1 PPRLGRGI
9 EGSTRDDRVDQP
21 PGLRVLDEDADALAQ
36 RIDRRRV
43 RIGELHAATELERAA
58 RGVAALAEL
67 QRRPD
72 ERGGF
77 GVVARIARVADP
89 VGVAVGL
96 IRVGDG
102 LAVVDGIA
110 DAVVVLIARRHVRGA
125 RGRRAGAGL
134 LGVTLAGR
142 RTADERARLEPVRRA
157 LTHRPVAGLRDVA
170 VAGRRAALEARRQD
184 IVGRAEISL
193 AVARL
198 GHVARAHRRPAD
210 GGALRVGR
218 AVVADPV
225 AALGEIAL
233 AARQPADGGALRV
246 RRAGGVGTG
255 APLGEVAV
263 AGSRAALHRGR
274 LEGVLGASG
283 ARPGAALRDV
293 AVAGGG
299 PALDAAR
306 LEAIGRAEGA
316 RPGAALGDVAVA
328 GRRAAFGARREQD
341 VGRAVVM
348 HSVAGLG
355 DVAGPGRG
363 PADLRA
369 LRVGRAIGTRP
380 GAELRCVAVAGG
392 GAADDVRAV
401 LIHGVDAGSRA
412 VTDVLRA
419 GIRVVRARARCSL
432 RRTDTLGVLAGVEA
446 GAGIQVVAGGAVGEC
461 RSGAPAPA
469 AHAVLGAVVRVAA
482 RGLVRERRAG
492 ADA

>member
-1 PPRLGRGI
+1 
-9 EGSTRDDRVDQP
+9 
-21 PGLRVLDEDADALAQ
+21 
-36 RIDRRRV
+36 
-43 RIGELHAATELERAA
+43 
-58 RGVAALAEL
+58 
-67 QRRPD
+67 
-72 ERGGF
+72 
-77 GVVARIARVADP
+77 
-89 VGVAVGL
+89 
-96 IRVGDG
+96 
-102 LAVVDGIA
+102 
-110 DAVVVLIARRHVRGA
+110 
-125 RGRRAGAGL
+125 
-134 LGVTLAGR
+134 
-142 RTADERARLEPVRRA
+142 
-157 LTHRPVAGLRDVA
+157 
-170 VAGRRAALEARRQD
+170 
-184 IVGRAEISL
+184 
-193 AVARL
+193 
-198 GHVARAHRRPAD
+198 
-210 GGALRVGR
+210 
-218 AVVADPV
+218 
-225 AALGEIAL
+225 
-233 AARQPADGGALRV
+233 
-246 RRAGGVGTG
+246 GTG

-299 PALDAAR
+299 PALDAR
-306 LEAIGRAEGA
+306 LEGIGRAEGA

-328 GRRAAFGARREQD
+328 GRRPALDARRED
-341 VGRAVVM
+341 GVCRAVVI

-492 ADA
+492 ADAALAAVVLRAVVGVVAGGVVVEPGADAVAGYARV

>member
-210 GGALRVGR
+210 GGALRVRR

-246 RRAGGVGTG
+246 RRAGGVGAR

-299 PALDAAR
+299 PALDAR
-306 LEAIGRAEGA
+306 LEGIGRAEGA

-328 GRRAAFGARREQD
+328 GRRPAFGARREQD
-341 VGRAVVM
+341 VGRAR
-348 HSVAGLG
+348 VADTVTRLR
-355 DVAGPGRG
+355 DVAVARRG
-363 PADLRA
+363 PAHVRA
-369 LRVGRAIGTRP
+369 LRVRRARRVRP
-380 GAELRCVAVAGG
+380 GAELGHVARPGRRPALDRGWHDVIQRAARVGAGAELGDIAVA
-392 GAADDVRAV
+392 
-401 LIHGVDAGSRA
+401 
-412 VTDVLRA
+412 
-419 GIRVVRARARCSL
+419 
-432 RRTDTLGVLAGVEA
+432 RRRPALDRRREA
-446 GAGIQVVAGGAVGEC
+446 G
-461 RSGAPAPA
+461 
-469 AHAVLGAVVRVAA
+469 H
-482 RGLVRERRAG
+482 
-492 ADA
+492 